1 MLTIKGDNMNKLY
14 KGLLVLAGMIALPAF
29 AAVNINTATQSEL
42 EAVRGVGP
50 AKAKAI
56 IMHREANG
64 DFKNLDE
71 LDNVKGFGKAS
82 VEKLKPELSVAPG
95 KASK

>member
-1 MLTIKGDNMNKLY
+1 MNKLS
-14 KGLLVLAGMIALPAF
+14 KAFLVVAGLLALPAF

-56 IMHREANG
+56 ISYREANG
-64 DFKNLDE
+64 SFKTLDD

-82 VEKLKPELSVAPG
+82 VEKLRADLSVESD
-95 KASK
+95 KAKKQGQAN